1 MVLMKLYSLAWH
13 ISDTATIQ
21 SRCVQAVKNL
31 AGRWFPGAE
40 LSVSLECSD
49 NWQKVAEKFD
59 MECKNGT
66 VVSLGIKKASAT
78 GTVGDL
84 RCLLE
89 QLPHLHTLV
98 LDGSNVSGHLA
109 DLRMPDPERLER
121 LQLRW
126 CNLQGDLKDL
136 QHYSL
141 KALKLSGNVSGSV
154 HSLNWTR
161 LQLLDLRNT
170 WVTGNI
176 SELTSGGLKGLG
188 LEGLWLQ
195 YTKAAGDISELLSRN
210 KNLTY
215 LHVQGTG
222 VSGAIDDR
230 WQGPDGIGQKLKEL
244 VLFETAV
251 SRNQYGCHVC
261 LSLNVAY

>member
-40 LSVSLECSD
+40 LSASLECSD
-49 NWQKVAEKFD
+49 NRQKVAEKFD

-78 GTVGDL
+78 ATVGDL

-89 QLPHLHTLV
+89 QLPHLRTLF

-109 DLRMPDPERLER
+109 DLRMPHPERLER
-121 LQLRW
+121 LQLRG
-126 CNLQGDLKDL
+126 CNLQGDLEDL

-154 HSLNWTR
+154 HSLNFAR
-161 LQLLDLRNT
+161 LEFLDLRNT
-170 WVTGNI
+170 AVTGNI
-176 SELTSGGLKGLG
+176 SEMTSGGLK
-188 LEGLWLQ
+188 GLWLQ
-195 YTKAAGDISELLSRN
+195 YTKATGDISELLSRN

-215 LHVQGTG
+215 LHVQGTTG

-230 WQGPDGIGQKLKEL
+230 WQGPDAIGQKLKEL
-244 VLFETAV
+244 VLFETSV
-251 SRNQYGCHVC
+251 SCHRYGCHVC
-261 LSLNVAY
+261 LSLNVVY